1 MALLTVVNREG
12 EVVADDVTATN
23 FMVVKRQCFGKGSAL
38 LVELDCGKE
47 IMVDTVKLFRKLP
60 RDAVYRARLLR
71 RTTSRPQGLEHA
83 GCNVWVEA

>member
-1 MALLTVVNREG
+1 MARLTVVNR
-12 EVVADDVTATN
+12 VDDIVADCIRAAS
-23 FMVVKRQCFGKGSAL
+23 FMAFKRQCVKGSAL

-47 IMVDTVKLFRKLP
+47 IMVDAVKLFRKLP

-83 GCNVWVEA
+83 GCNVWAEA

>member
-1 MALLTVVNREG
+1 MARLTVVNR
-12 EVVADDVTATN
+12 VDDIVADGITAAS
-23 FMVVKRQCFGKGSAL
+23 FMAFKRQCGKGSAL
-38 LVELDCGKE
+38 LVELDCGEE

-60 RDAVYRARLLR
+60 RDAVYRARFLR

>member
-1 MALLTVVNREG
+1 MARLTVVNREG

-23 FMVVKRQCFGKGSAL
+23 YMAFERQCGKGSAL
-38 LVELDCGKE
+38 LVELDCAEE
-47 IMVDTVKLFRKLP
+47 IMVDTVRKLP
-60 RDAVYRARLLR
+60 RDVVYRARLLR

>member
-1 MALLTVVNREG
+1 MARLTVVNR
-12 EVVADDVTATN
+12 VDDIVADGITAAS
-23 FMVVKRQCFGKGSAL
+23 FMAFKRQCGKGSAL
-38 LVELDCGKE
+38 LVELGCGEE

>member
-1 MALLTVVNREG
+1 MARLTVVNR
-12 EVVADDVTATN
+12 VDDIVADGVTAAS
-23 FMVVKRQCFGKGSAL
+23 FMAFKRQRSKDSAL
-38 LVELDCGKE
+38 LAELDCGKE

-60 RDAVYRARLLR
+60 RDVVYRARLLR

>member
-1 MALLTVVNREG
+1 MARLTVVNREG

-38 LVELDCGKE
+38 LVELDCGEE

-60 RDAVYRARLLR
+60 RDVAYRARLLR
-71 RTTSRPQGLEHA
+71 RTMSPPRGFEHA
-83 GCNVWVEA
+83 GCNVWAEA

>member
-1 MALLTVVNREG
+1 MARLTVVNR
-12 EVVADDVTATN
+12 VDDIVADGITAAS
-23 FMVVKRQCFGKGSAL
+23 FMAFKRQCGKGSAL

-83 GCNVWVEA
+83 SCSVWVEA